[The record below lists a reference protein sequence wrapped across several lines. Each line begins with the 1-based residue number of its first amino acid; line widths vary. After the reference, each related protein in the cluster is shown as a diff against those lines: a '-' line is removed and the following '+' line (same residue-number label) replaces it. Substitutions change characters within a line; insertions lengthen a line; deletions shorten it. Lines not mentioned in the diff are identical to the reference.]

1 MSATTE
7 TKKKKAVL
15 RTVMYGA
22 VSAAMLA
29 AVFSHSDA
37 ITSLFSLGGIYA
49 ALPIAT
55 VFAFSFAHGAF
66 ASNLWSALGIE
77 ATTKKT
83 APRPAESVPRP
94 AQRPRARLR
103 MSA

>member
-1 MSATTE
+1 MSVTTE
-7 TKKKKAVL
+7 IKKKQAVL

-22 VSAAMLA
+22 VSAALLA
-29 AVFSHSDA
+29 AVFSHADA
-37 ITSLFSLGGIYA
+37 MTSLFSLGGIYA
-49 ALPIAT
+49 ALPIGM

-83 APRPAESVPRP
+83 APRSAESVPRP